1 MNPSLQGGVNWGI
14 VWLCACKWEVLVCL
28 QTWDGPISGMDLD
41 WTGLDWPVLTF
52 DLQKATIANIP
63 GRDESIMLFS
73 SQYAFRHF

>member
-1 MNPSLQGGVNWGI
+1 
-14 VWLCACKWEVLVCL
+14 VCL

-63 GRDESIMLFS
+63 GRDESICFFPPNMLS
-73 SQYAFRHF
+73 GTSDEVHQLKTPHYAPIMLHISH